1 MVDVLIH
8 AKREFEPI
16 KNKNIFKIQKKE
28 LIYFKIQTVKKFRKI
43 LNNVVTTNSK
53 KIEKFIKLYGAEV
66 PLIRSKKYVDIDIKY
81 DLRVKR
87 KYL

>member
-28 LIYFKIQTVKKFRKI
+28 LIDFKIQTVKKLRKI
-43 LNNVVTTNSK
+43 LNNVVTINSK

-87 KYL
+87 KYS